1 MPQPSRRRAA
11 DHPPRRAEAALI
23 EVVAM
28 LLVDSSRLEQ
38 LAAVGEMPVLPWM
51 AMDADARARYREDA
65 RLLLEM
71 IGAGTPEQHRTLVSI
86 MGRAGQE
93 HTP

>member
-1 MPQPSRRRAA
+1 MPQPSRRRTTN
-11 DHPPRRAEAALI
+11 HPPRRAESTLI

-28 LLVDSSRLEQ
+28 LLVDSSRLEK
-38 LAAVGEMPVLPWM
+38 LAAIEETSPLPWM
-51 AMDADARARYREDA
+51 EMNADARHRYRDDA

-86 MGRAGQE
+86 MGRARQE
-93 HTP
+93 ATP